1 MTAESFYFICQQS
14 IMTNTKI
21 IRNEQFVLAMGED
34 VEGEEEE
41 QKLKKKKAKKK
52 KIIKKEKKEM
62 TNKFEEC
69 KRQREEIKNLKKEK
83 R

>member
-34 VEGEEEE
+34 VEGEEEV
-41 QKLKKKKAKKK
+41 QKLKKEQAKKK
-52 KIIKKEKKEM
+52 INNKERKKGNDKQIWGVQEAEGG
-62 TNKFEEC
+62 N
-69 KRQREEIKNLKKEK
+69 
-83 R
+83 

>member
-34 VEGEEEE
+34 VEGEEEV
-41 QKLKKKKAKKK
+41 QKLKKEQAKK
-52 KIIKKEKKEM
+52 
-62 TNKFEEC
+62 NK
-69 KRQREEIKNLKKEK
+69 
-83 R
+83 